1 MISQKYIKELEFNNI
16 DEFFNYV
23 VESKINGNY
32 SQTKEFI
39 NKMSKSQRIDFKNY
53 LNYSET
59 DAETKQ
65 ELLNIIL
72 EA

>member
-72 EA
+72 ED